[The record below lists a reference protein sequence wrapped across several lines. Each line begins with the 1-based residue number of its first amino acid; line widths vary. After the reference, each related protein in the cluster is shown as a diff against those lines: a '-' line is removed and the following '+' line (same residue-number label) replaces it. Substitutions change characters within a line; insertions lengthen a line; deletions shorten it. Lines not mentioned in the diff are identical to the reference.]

1 MQCLHRA
8 GVRQGVLGLQQD
20 PLQPGRQDQP
30 AVLLLLGHRGGGVA
44 QTPLPAYGKMDRKAP
59 CRGRQASDLGADRF
73 HVLQRGRILRGT
85 GAARP
90 EKQRRGS
97 HQWLAEMLI
106 TPEFEI
112 IVSGV
117 DESLKEG
124 LTPEQQTE
132 RLAYIKAKDV
142 FEKTSGDRIVIG
154 SDTIVTKK
162 GKIYGKPKSRENA
175 IQMIKELL
183 EGDRT
188 HSVITGLSILIEKD
202 GVYKEYKT
210 FDEVKVFLKEMSE
223 QEIEKWVDSGKAM
236 DKAGAYGIQNEF
248 CVFVDK
254 IDGNY
259 TSIVG
264 LPTQKVYDVLK
275 NYID

>member
-1 MQCLHRA
+1 MKIILASGSPR
-8 GVRQGVLGLQQD
+8 RKE
-20 PLQPGRQDQP
+20 
-30 AVLLLLGHRGGGVA
+30 LL
-44 QTPLPAYGKMDRKAP
+44 
-59 CRGRQASDLGADRF
+59 S
-73 HVLQRGRILRGT
+73 
-85 GAARP
+85 
-90 EKQRRGS
+90 
-97 HQWLAEMLI
+97 LI

-248 CVFVDK
+248 CVFVTQAKNWYVFQASYIRAPKRKAAPPIRQDCFDK
-254 IDGNY
+254 FIERSYNAR
-259 TSIVG
+259 SI
-264 LPTQKVYDVLK
+264 LK
-275 NYID
+275 TIASSTTTFIIL